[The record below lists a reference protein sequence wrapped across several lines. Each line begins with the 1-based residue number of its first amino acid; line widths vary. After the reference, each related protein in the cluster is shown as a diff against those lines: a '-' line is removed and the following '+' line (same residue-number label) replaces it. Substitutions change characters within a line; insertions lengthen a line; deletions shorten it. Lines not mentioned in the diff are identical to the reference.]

1 MMKKTLVALAAA
13 AATGA
18 FAQVSITGAF
28 DLGVNQTDFKG
39 NVVNTVGAQNGT
51 TTSGLSFKANE
62 DLGGGM
68 TTGFQW
74 NVSLDL
80 GNTSGR
86 TSGTTAVSTT
96 SNVTTYLGNG
106 ESFVHLSGGFGTFKL
121 GTPDSSS
128 YKATVASNGG
138 FGTSIGSAFRVV
150 AADVVRFQNA
160 LRYES
165 PNFGGFTATYH
176 TVAKN
181 SSQSNGDNTAFG
193 TNVHQLNGRDGL
205 TEFGL
210 QFAQGP
216 VAVSY
221 ARVEMTQDASS
232 NPVFISESSATAS
245 GGTYSASVY
254 TGAGAKYNLD
264 TLGGTYQLGA
274 AKLGLF
280 VQRAYSDTLAKATS
294 SGTTTQ
300 KFDRNA
306 LGLSVAYDI
315 NPSMIARLNVS
326 QVTLNDAD
334 TAAGSTFAGKTTTA
348 TGLGLDYM
356 LSKRTVVYGRYE
368 TNKDEAN
375 VRSITGYTALAGSTN
390 YQATMVGIRHS
401 F

>member
-18 FAQVSITGAF
+18 FAQVSITGTF
-28 DLGVNQTDFKG
+28 DLGANQTDFKG
-39 NVVNTVGAQNGT
+39 TVINTVGAQNGSA
-51 TTSGLSFKANE
+51 TSGISFKANE

-74 NVSLDL
+74 NATLDL

-106 ESFVHLSGGFGTFKL
+106 ESFLHLSGGFGTFKL

-128 YKATVASNGG
+128 YKATLLANGG

-150 AADVVRFQNA
+150 AADVARFQNA

-165 PNFGGFTATYH
+165 PKFGGFSVTYH
-176 TVAKN
+176 TVTKN
-181 SSQSNGDNTAFG
+181 DKQSNGDNTAFG
-193 TNVHQLNGRDGL
+193 TNVHQLNGRDGMSEL
-205 TEFGL
+205 GL

-216 VAVSY
+216 LSVSY
-221 ARVEMTQDASS
+221 ARIEMTQDASS
-232 NPVFISESSATAS
+232 NPVFISESSATVTNA
-245 GGTYSASVY
+245 TASVY

-264 TLGGTYQLGA
+264 TLGGSYQLGA
-274 AKLGLF
+274 AKLGVF
-280 VQRAYSDTLAKATS
+280 VQRAYSDTLAKAAA
-294 SGTTTQ
+294 GTAATQ

-306 LGLSVAYDI
+306 MGLSVAYDI

-326 QVTLNDAD
+326 QVTLNEAD
-334 TAAGSTFAGKTTTA
+334 TAATSGAGKTTTA

-356 LSKRTVVYGRYE
+356 LSKRTALYGRYE

-375 VRSITGYTALAGSTN
+375 VRSITGYTAIAGSTN
-390 YQATMVGIRHS
+390 YQATMVGIRHT